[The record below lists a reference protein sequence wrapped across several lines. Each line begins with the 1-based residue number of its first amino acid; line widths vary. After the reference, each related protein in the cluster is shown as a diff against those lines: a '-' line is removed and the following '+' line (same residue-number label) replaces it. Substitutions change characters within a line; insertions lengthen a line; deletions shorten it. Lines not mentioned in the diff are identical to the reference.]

1 MSKITA
7 FLSLVLMFCLSACMT
22 TGRAV
27 DSEKL
32 HGLWN
37 DEQGQFFYLDESGRL
52 SLFRNSERAGV
63 AWTYI

>member
-27 DSEKL
+27 ESEKL
-32 HGLWN
+32 HGLWK
-37 DEQGQFFYLDESGRL
+37 DEKGQFIYLEEGGRL
-52 SLFRNSERAGV
+52 GLLHKKAEHQ
-63 AWTYI
+63 